1 MKNNPLIHIAFTLL
15 CLMFITAC
23 SSNVKEEI
31 KRAEDLAVVAP
42 DSAFAILEDIRK
54 DALEDAKIK
63 PEYDLVWAETY
74 YVKNRSLTDSIHEIV
89 FHIDAQPGSKAT

>member
-42 DSAFAILEDIRK
+42 DSAFKKR
-54 DALEDAKIK
+54 
-63 PEYDLVWAETY
+63 
-74 YVKNRSLTDSIHEIV
+74 
-89 FHIDAQPGSKAT
+89 